1 MFRDFVLKLLGLK
14 DKLDKIEEL
23 ENERK
28 EIFENFE
35 KMNNRLNNFE
45 NELNFI
51 KKEIENINQNL
62 NNILKSNSNDYVKK
76 EELKE
81 ITSQLNTLS
90 TIVNG
95 IITNISDRNN
105 LKESHATVDNV
116 KDRLLELL
124 KSERDYC
131 ITELI
136 EILEVD
142 TRKFY
147 NALNELKKEGR
158 VEIVKKGRAKIMRLK
173 KF

>member
-1 MFRDFVLKLLGLK
+1 MFRDFALKLLGLK

-35 KMNNRLNNFE
+35 KINNRLNNFE

-51 KKEIENINQNL
+51 KKEIERIQSEV
-62 NNILKSNSNDYVKK
+62 NNIINSNNNDYVSKK
-76 EELKE
+76 ELND
-81 ITSQLNTLS
+81 IVNQLNTLS
-90 TIVNG
+90 TLVNG
-95 IITNISDRNN
+95 LVMNISDRNN

-124 KSERDYC
+124 QSERDYC

-147 NALNELKKEGR
+147 TVLNELKREKK
-158 VEIVKKGRAKIMRLK
+158 VEIVKKGRAKIVRLRM
-173 KF
+173 